1 MKQHIIFPLLCTFL
15 QVPETHRVLPA
26 LQMPA
31 NGVFFV
37 VFEGCREVR
46 ALENEQLSVFR
57 DFYSTFRAS
66 GRASGKTP
74 EVACLEFSQQ
84 AAEQAAALTQPQQ
97 RDNSLIPAELI
108 FTVGG
113 VRRDVR

>member
-1 MKQHIIFPLLCTFL
+1 MFSGISTAPSEHQ
-15 QVPETHRVLPA
+15 E
-26 LQMPA
+26 
-31 NGVFFV
+31 
-37 VFEGCREVR
+37 
-46 ALENEQLSVFR
+46 EQ
-57 DFYSTFRAS
+57 A
-66 GRASGKTP
+66 GKTP

-97 RDNSLIPAELI
+97 RDNYLIPAELI